1 MPVTING
8 DGSITGLSVGGL
20 GNGGIVD
27 ADSLAAN
34 AVTDAK
40 ISAMAASK
48 LTGALPAIS
57 GAALTGMASGGI
69 TDFDEWYQGNQPSG
83 NQQPITS
90 WTRSNAADTR
100 HGVKGGTMSHSSG
113 IWTFPS
119 TGYWFISFTGWTF
132 LQYQGN
138 RYVQFRILTT
148 SNNSSYAEQAA
159 NGHSHRN
166 WSGTDNG
173 ATYHSS
179 HCQTIFDVQDVTTH
193 KCRFDVVV
201 ANGSSA
207 AMGGRNFTSFTVMK
221 LGET

>member
-8 DGSITGLSVGGL
+8 DGTISGLAVGGL
-20 GNGGIVD
+20 PDGSVD
-27 ADSLAAN
+27 ADTIAAN

-40 ISAMAASK
+40 INTMAASK

-69 TDFDEWYQGNQPSG
+69 TDFDEWYQPNQPSG

-90 WTRSNAADTR
+90 WTRSNSADSR
-100 HGVKGGTMSHSSG
+100 HGIKGGAMSHSSG

-132 LQYQGN
+132 LQNGAN
-138 RYVQFRILTT
+138 RYAQFRIMTT
-148 SNNSSYAEQAA
+148 SNNSSYAEQAS

-179 HCQTIFDVQDVTTH
+179 HSQTIFDVQDTSTH

-201 ANGSSA
+201 ANSSSA

>member
-20 GNGGIVD
+20 PNGSVN
-27 ADSLAAN
+27 ADTIAAN

-40 ISAMAASK
+40 ISALSASK
-48 LTGALPAIS
+48 LTGALPSIS

-69 TDFDEWYQGNQPSG
+69 TDFDEWYQSNQPSG
-83 NQQPITS
+83 NQDPISS
-90 WTRSNAADTR
+90 WTRSNSADTR
-100 HGVKGGTMSHSSG
+100 HGIKGGAMSHSSG

-201 ANGSSA
+201 ANSSSA